1 MATTLQDLY
10 GDLLAMC
17 GIEISALGRLVVKTR
32 AGDEEEEQ
40 EIPLK
45 YAGKPII
52 FPEKQFI
59 NDPTNKDEG
68 VITLHPLSESTLRGT
83 SEVLD
88 ILRKAAII
96 RLCYVGDF
104 LLKRAVAINNDAT
117 MDTGFKLNHKLS
129 TLFSEVPAVDTKF
142 VGWFD
147 KLMEVT
153 ATDSSK
159 RIFNVYFKREGEIGK
174 NRYTRVCV
182 ISSPLYDELV
192 MVGDGKEIFGV
203 EAPRK
208 KDIQT
213 LIAIMEAIFPKL
225 KTNEYMHGS
234 SSPVAP
240 TLIAFME
247 TLALVGKSLNKT
259 LETLGKE
266 AKGISD
272 GNTKGVD
279 WDRNANLTHL
289 RNVQPIEEF
298 NIGVGQG
305 EEEQQHGRETDIRKT
320 PKATPKEVTI
330 TERSVKPEPTRTS
343 PEPKEEAT
351 NTGFWN
357 RRDSTETYVSQRVRE
372 EENRYGNN
380 GRYDNGSQRYGN
392 NESRYDNRDLDRGN
406 RYGGNSG
413 GSQRYGSNG
422 GDRYD
427 NRSNYGPQSYSNDN
441 SSSGGFWNR
450 NYR

>member
-17 GIEISALGRLVVKTR
+17 GVDISTYGRLVVKTKEDED
-32 AGDEEEEQ
+32 GDVQ

-45 YAGKPII
+45 YAGKNII

-59 NDPTNKDEG
+59 NDPQNKDEG
-68 VITLHPLSESTLRGT
+68 VITLHPLSESTIRGT

-104 LLKRAVAINNDAT
+104 ILKRAVTLNHNVS
-117 MDTGFKLNHKLS
+117 MDENFKFNHKLS
-129 TLFSEVPAVDTKF
+129 TLFSEVPEIDQKF

-159 RIFNVYFKREGEIGK
+159 RIFNIYFKREGEIGR

-182 ISSPLYDELV
+182 ISSPLYDELM
-192 MVGDGKEIFGV
+192 MVNNTKEIFGV

-213 LIAIMEAIFPKL
+213 LIAIMESIFPKL
-225 KTNEYMHGS
+225 KGNEYISGS
-234 SSPVAP
+234 SSAVAP

-247 TLALVGKSLNKT
+247 ALSMIGKSLNKT
-259 LETLGKE
+259 LEILGKE

-279 WDRNANLTHL
+279 WNREANLTHL
-289 RNVQPIEEF
+289 RNVQPIEEY

-305 EEEQQHGRETDIRKT
+305 DEEHGRETDIRKEKT
-320 PKATPKEVTI
+320 TTPKELTI
-330 TERSVKPEPTRTS
+330 SERS
-343 PEPKEEAT
+343 EPKETRVEPKQDVK
-351 NTGFWN
+351 NEPESTGFWN
-357 RRDSTETYVSQRVRE
+357 RRDVDAPYEPNRE
-372 EENRYGNN
+372 SRYGGNGGRYGNNERYGNGGRYSGNDRYSDDSRYGSNSSSSRYRDDNRYSNSNYGSSNRYGNN
-380 GRYDNGSQRYGN
+380 EERTTT
-392 NESRYDNRDLDRGN
+392 
-406 RYGGNSG
+406 
-413 GSQRYGSNG
+413 
-422 GDRYD
+422 
-427 NRSNYGPQSYSNDN
+427 
-441 SSSGGFWNR
+441 GFWNR
-450 NYR
+450 